1 MAFRALGSSAGPARP
16 KEWSNPRSWGPG
28 ESMESLTDRR
38 KYRRI
43 PTDQVISFAHV
54 DTRELLGVSRN
65 VSAGGIRFE
74 AVGCEINLG
83 DDLRITFN
91 IGEHTVVVV
100 GRVVWATEMDPIT
113 TDVGIEFL
121 EVDSAVLKLL
131 EDAGR
136 AADLF

>member
-1 MAFRALGSSAGPARP
+1 M
-16 KEWSNPRSWGPG
+16 
-28 ESMESLTDRR
+28 ESMSDRR

-43 PTDQVISFAHV
+43 ATDQVISFAPV
-54 DTRELLGVSRN
+54 DARDLLGVSRN
-65 VSAGGIRFE
+65 VSPGGIRFE

-100 GRVVWATEMDPIT
+100 GRVLWATEMDPIT

-121 EVDSAVLKLL
+121 EIDPTVLELI
-131 EDAGR
+131 EDASS
-136 AADLF
+136 AASLV

>member
-1 MAFRALGSSAGPARP
+1 M
-16 KEWSNPRSWGPG
+16 
-28 ESMESLTDRR
+28 ESMSDRR

-43 PTDQVISFAHV
+43 ATDQVISFAPI
-54 DTRELLGVSRN
+54 DTRDLLGVSRN

-100 GRVVWATEMDPIT
+100 GRVTWATEMDPIT

-121 EVDSAVLKLL
+121 EIDPAVLELL
-131 EDAGR
+131 EDASSV
-136 AADLF
+136 ASLV